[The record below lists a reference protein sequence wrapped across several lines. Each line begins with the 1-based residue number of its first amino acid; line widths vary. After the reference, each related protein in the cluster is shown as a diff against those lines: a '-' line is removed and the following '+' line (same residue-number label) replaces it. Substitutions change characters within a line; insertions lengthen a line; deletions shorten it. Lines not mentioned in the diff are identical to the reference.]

1 MRTRAKSA
9 WLVASIIC
17 GLAFI
22 SAPYAADDHDDHS
35 HEEHDDHDH
44 DGHDHENHDDNGP
57 EGPMGGRL
65 LEAGDFAV
73 EITVYENGVAPEFR
87 VYGYHDDG
95 PLPPQD
101 FGASIRLERLGG
113 RIESFETESE
123 NAYRRGIGVVA
134 EPHSYDVTVTATYGN
149 ASHEWHYEN
158 HEGRTQIP
166 DRVATAAGIGLGQAG
181 PSTIVEAVKL
191 TGTLEAN
198 PANIS
203 AVRGRFPGVAR
214 RVFRQVGDE
223 VGRGD
228 RLAQVESNESLRT
241 FDVTAPIG
249 GLIVDQSIQPG
260 QVVGDAPL
268 FVIASLNT
276 VWAQLDLFG
285 NDLDRVRVGQLVKLK
300 TFTGSQAE
308 GVVDWIS
315 PLVAHG
321 SQSARARVVVDNS
334 AGNFRPGQFVTA
346 EVVVATHD
354 VELAVARSA
363 LQAFRES
370 DVVFAKIED
379 TYEVRMVE
387 LGRRDDVH
395 VEVLS
400 GLDPGTVY
408 VTENSYLIK
417 ADIEKSGASH
427 DH

>member
-1 MRTRAKSA
+1 MSRIKTKALA
-9 WLVASIIC
+9 GAVLC

-22 SAPYAADDHDDHS
+22 AAPYAAEDHDDHG
-35 HEEHDDHDH
+35 HDHDDH
-44 DGHDHENHDDNGP
+44 GP

-73 EITVYENGVAPEFR
+73 EITVYETGVPPEFR
-87 VYGYHDDG
+87 VYGYHDEE
-95 PLPPQD
+95 PLPPED

-113 RIESFETESE
+113 RIDSFETESE
-123 NAYRRGIGVVA
+123 NAYRRGIGVVT
-134 EPHSYDVTVTATYGN
+134 EPHSYDVTVTANHGGT
-149 ASHEWHYEN
+149 SHEWRYEN
-158 HEGRTQIP
+158 HEGRTRIP

-181 PSTIVEAVKL
+181 PSTIVETVRL

-198 PANIS
+198 PASIS

-214 RVFRQVGDE
+214 RVLRQVGDE
-223 VGRGD
+223 VSRGD
-228 RLAQVESNESLRT
+228 RLARIESNESLRT

-268 FVIASLNT
+268 FVIASLDT

-285 NDLDRVRVGQLVKLK
+285 DDLERVRVGQPAKLE
-300 TFTGSQAE
+300 TFTGSKAE

-354 VELAVARSA
+354 AQLAVARSA
-363 LQAFRES
+363 LQTFREF
-370 DVVFAKIED
+370 DVVFAKVED
-379 TYEVRMVE
+379 TYEVRMLE
-387 LGRRDDVH
+387 LGRGDDVH
-395 VEVLS
+395 VEVLG
-400 GLDPGTVY
+400 GLEPGTVY